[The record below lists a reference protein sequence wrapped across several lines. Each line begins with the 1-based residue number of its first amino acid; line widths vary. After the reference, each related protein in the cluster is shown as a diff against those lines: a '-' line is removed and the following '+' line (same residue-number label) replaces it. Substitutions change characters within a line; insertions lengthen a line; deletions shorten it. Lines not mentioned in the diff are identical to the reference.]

1 MRIHMHTLSTD
12 VFVCPWGCSQ
22 SIKILGGF
30 FWATKRASFA
40 PSHCD
45 AKIFFHPSRHP
56 KSFVEG
62 PEVSKCFSFFSGL
75 GFQDVGNKAKHHSLH
90 HVNCRNSYFFL
101 STKVSIYRMIGMPVC
116 WHTFERTWNHV
127 CILTVIAY
135 KYLLQRCKD
144 GGTRSPQL
152 IVVAGHVWSHQS
164 NMFQQV
170 FGTQQRRD
178 GWTLITCHLPDN
190 YHSVSYTATMDFEQP
205 KKKR

>member
-90 HVNCRNSYFFL
+90 HVNCRNSFF
-101 STKVSIYRMIGMPVC
+101 
-116 WHTFERTWNHV
+116 
-127 CILTVIAY
+127 
-135 KYLLQRCKD
+135 
-144 GGTRSPQL
+144 
-152 IVVAGHVWSHQS
+152 
-164 NMFQQV
+164 
-170 FGTQQRRD
+170 
-178 GWTLITCHLPDN
+178 
-190 YHSVSYTATMDFEQP
+190 
-205 KKKR
+205 